1 GLGLIVESNEG
12 RPTKV
17 EGNPAHPASLGASD
31 VAAQGSILGLYD
43 PDRSKVIDSAG
54 LIRTWNG
61 LLDALGPLRHPQPA
75 NHAARRRILP
85 GTVTSQTLAAQLAAL
100 LQAFPQA
107 RWHQWDPIG
116 RDSARL
122 GARLAFGTDLETRYR
137 FDQAAV
143 VVGLD
148 SDFMTFGPGRLRY
161 VR

>member
-1 GLGLIVESNEG
+1 TRPEERALGRALYSATATPLGGVGLGVMGGSSEG

-61 LLDALGPLRHPQPA
+61 LLDALHPVRDAQRA
-75 NHAARRRILP
+75 KQGAGLRILT
-85 GTVTSQTLAAQLAAL
+85 GTVTSPTLAAQLAAL
-100 LQAFPQA
+100 LQAFPRA

-116 RDSARL
+116 RDSTRL
-122 GARLAFGTDLETRYR
+122 GA
-137 FDQAAV
+137 
-143 VVGLD
+143 
-148 SDFMTFGPGRLRY
+148 
-161 VR
+161 